1 MRIPL
6 GVVLEGIDQAFE
18 SRRRG
23 QGIRRKSFSL
33 VLCHSSVL
41 RKFELY
47 RERRVG
53 RKASRHEGAKKEDRI
68 LLEVQEFLERI
79 PGNLSFLKELFLEV
93 EELLVRGS
101 GMEED
106 LERSDERIDKLLL
119 LNAAPEDWKRAR
131 KEVLSGFSISDEEEL
146 KRVTEVKLVKS
157 LRLKHKIPHVS
168 LYYYG

>member
-1 MRIPL
+1 MKIPL

-23 QGIRRKSFSL
+23 HGTRRKSFSL

-53 RKASRHEGAKKEDRI
+53 RRASSHEGPAKEGRI
-68 LLEVQEFLERI
+68 LQEVREFLERV
-79 PGNLSFLKELFLEV
+79 PRHLSFLKELFQEV
-93 EELLVRGS
+93 EEPLARGS
-101 GMEED
+101 GVEED
-106 LERSDERIDKLLL
+106 LERADDRIDELLL
-119 LNAAPEDWKRAR
+119 HNAAPEDRERAR
-131 KEVLSGFSISDEEEL
+131 KEVLAGFPISDEKEL

-168 LYYYG
+168 PYYYG